1 MKEKLVKEKDRELFF
16 CETNGEVED
25 IQDMY
30 KFFPEF
36 YWIHTIITTLLILI
50 CMVFY
55 SVISQRSFSLLAF
68 IIFSLI
74 GMIYTK
80 VKLNAIAANDFKNIK
95 KTKPEKVNYVLSFY
109 EDYLIRKTENTSIK
123 FNYNKMKRLIET
135 DDNFYLDMNDL
146 IIVIHKNTCDLELIN
161 FIRNIKSN
169 NLENCLGDKHPV
181 GKIVK
186 RVIPQN
192 AESILN
198 LLYTLTI
205 LSVMGSLITL
215 SRFMTYGSFI
225 QLDAVTWIHWLW
237 LIIPITSIVFGFKY
251 KKSKLPYK
259 KNIVAGI
266 LVAAFICYSSYPIY
280 FPNTEVEYKE
290 IEQYKEIVN
299 FSLPS
304 EGRLFV
310 DDSRMIFRK
319 NISDFKVWKLYFNK
333 KDFVSIEK
341 EIDTSSEWILIEDIS
356 DELEQLIPIL
366 VSEIKGK
373 YISIYNYELQSY
385 NILPNESGEYHICF
399 MTMIPEDRYVE
410 LDTYVYT
417 YNKPSDNNEK

>member
-1 MKEKLVKEKDRELFF
+1 MKEKLVKDKELFS
-16 CETNGEVED
+16 CETIVKPED
-25 IQDMY
+25 LQDMY
-30 KFFPEF
+30 KYFPEF
-36 YWIHTIITTLLILI
+36 YWRHIIVITILILI

-55 SVISQRSFSLLAF
+55 SVISQRNFSLLSF

-74 GMIYTK
+74 GMIYNK
-80 VKLNAIAANDFKNIK
+80 FKLNSIADTDYKYIK
-95 KTKPEKVNYVLSFY
+95 KTKAENLNYVLSFY
-109 EDYLIRKTENTSIK
+109 EDHLIRETENTSIK
-123 FNYNKMKRLIET
+123 FSYNKIKRLIET
-135 DDNFYLDMNDL
+135 DDNFYLKMNDL
-146 IIVIHKNTCDLELIN
+146 IMVIHKNTCDLELIN
-161 FIRNIKSN
+161 FIRNIKTE
-169 NLENCLGDKHPV
+169 NLENCLGDKHPI

-186 RVIPQN
+186 TVIPQN
-192 AESILN
+192 AESILK

-215 SRFMTYGSFI
+215 SRFMTYGLFI

-259 KNIVAGI
+259 KNIIAGI
-266 LVAAFICYSSYPIY
+266 LVAAFIFFSSYPIY
-280 FPNTEVEYKE
+280 FPDTEVEYNE
-290 IEQYKEIVN
+290 IEQYKKILN

-304 EGRLFV
+304 EGKLFV
-310 DDSRMIFRK
+310 DDSRIIFRK
-319 NISDFKVWKLYFNK
+319 NISDFKVWGLYFNK

-385 NILPNESGEYHICF
+385 NVLPNESGEYHICF